1 MQPKKIQ
8 KEPRTPGSKP
18 WIIAHRGAR
27 DEAPEN
33 TRSAFMR
40 ALTYPIDGIELDVQ
54 LSADGHMV
62 LYHDWTLRRVARSSR
77 RLFNAPL
84 AELSRLDWGAWF
96 DPAFAGEPLPL
107 LEPILGEMGP
117 RTRWFVE
124 IKAHPVEKKSGRA
137 RRLTDQVLLLL
148 DTIEERTSQD
158 RLHVLCFDPD
168 LLAYAAGL
176 RPNRRYIL
184 NLSPKEAK
192 GIMKRRAATDHLWAV
207 DVPIARLSAGLVKW
221 ARRSG
226 LRIFTY
232 TCNRPHQIARATA
245 FGVDGVITDRP
256 GWLTRLWDRT
266 PAQVQERSP
275 P

>member
-1 MQPKKIQ
+1 MIPRKLQ
-8 KEPRTPGSKP
+8 KEPLTLDFKP
-18 WIIAHRGAR
+18 WVIAHRGAC

-33 TRSAFMR
+33 TRSAFAR

-62 LYHDWTLRRVARSSR
+62 LYHDWTLRRVARWNR
-77 RLFNAPL
+77 RISDVSL
-84 AELSRLDWGAWF
+84 AELTPLDWGAWF

-107 LEPILGEMGP
+107 LEPILEEMGP

-124 IKAHPVEKKSGRA
+124 IKAHPAEKKSSRA

-148 DTIEERTSQD
+148 DTLEERTSQD
-158 RLHVLCFDPD
+158 MLHVLCFDAE

-184 NLSPKEAK
+184 NLSSKEAK
-192 GIMKRRAATDHLWAV
+192 GIMKRRAATDHLWGV

-221 ARRSG
+221 ARRCG

-232 TCNRPHQIARATA
+232 TCNRAHQITKATA

-256 GWLTRLWDRT
+256 GWLTRLWDRS
-266 PAQVQERSP
+266 PAQVQERCP